1 MGALSLNWTRRDAA
15 VDPSNNWAYRLVM
28 VGDGSSSRP
37 FIADTSPLIYLAT
50 IGALEALA
58 VGGTVLITTGVRDEA
73 VLSRATYRFP
83 EAVEIETA
91 INRGLIEVTPLT
103 AAEREL
109 ATSIGARVPALGRG
123 EREVIAV
130 SIERSLDA
138 VMFDRR
144 ARRVARAL
152 GASVVDMFE
161 VVFRGAGN
169 AELLEHRVRALASLV
184 DLRLGA
190 MEELLDRIGRMR

>member
-1 MGALSLNWTRRDAA
+1 MTTA
-15 VDPSNNWAYRLVM
+15 VR
-28 VGDGSSSRP
+28 
-37 FIADTSPLIYLAT
+37 
-50 IGALEALA
+50 E
-58 VGGTVLITTGVRDEA
+58 EA
-73 VLSRATYRFP
+73 VLPRAAYRFP
-83 EAVEIETA
+83 EVIVIEAA
-91 INRGLIEVTPLT
+91 IDRGLIEVRPLT
-103 AAEREL
+103 AAESEL
-109 ATSIGARVPALGRG
+109 ATSIEARVPALGRG

-161 VVFRGAGN
+161 VVFRSAGN

-190 MEELLDRIGRMR
+190 LEELLDRIGRQR